1 MEALHFFGFAEVCCS
16 RVEKSQ
22 QWGNESA
29 PKLAENKSQ
38 LLAMKKAPA
47 I

>member
-1 MEALHFFGFAEVCCS
+1 MEALHFLGLLKSAALELK
-16 RVEKSQ
+16 KSQ